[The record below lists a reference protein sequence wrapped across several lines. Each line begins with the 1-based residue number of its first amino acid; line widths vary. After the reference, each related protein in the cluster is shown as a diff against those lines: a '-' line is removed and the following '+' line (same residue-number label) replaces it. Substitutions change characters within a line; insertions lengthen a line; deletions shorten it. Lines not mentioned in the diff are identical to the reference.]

1 MLSKKSSLGF
11 VNSAHFLLVVGAGCG
26 DEREHLRNDIDQ
38 GAENWGIFHEFLGVP
53 LPCWWGKEVRL
64 TE

>member
-1 MLSKKSSLGF
+1 M
-11 VNSAHFLLVVGAGCG
+11 NSAHFLLVVGAGCG
-26 DEREHLRNDIDQ
+26 DEREHLRNVIDQ
-38 GAENWGIFHEFLGVP
+38 GAENWGIFHEFLGIP